1 MREKFFP
8 GDRFFNIINPAGRRN
23 QICRYARYTDAFN
36 LYSAEEGRVMKEKKG
51 KKTLN
56 MPNLKRQEKN
66 YFPSIILLWIDLNQP
81 ASNFIAK
88 YIVARL
94 PIENSIG
101 KCDVYGGSSF
111 REARKERK
119 DGLFS
124 AQSVRGIQRATQR
137 ALFSP
142 ADNTSGIP
150 REFKQIARSR
160 DYYWKSA
167 AEDVVQTTSRFAGTV
182 TPTRRDSRITKIRVA
197 FRSLNSKNLSSDL
210 FQLFAHDYETTRSR
224 ARFES
229 NSMERAD
236 DLRIEIHGE
245 SP

>member
-66 YFPSIILLWIDLNQP
+66 YFPSIILFKSACFQFYRKIYWKV
-81 ASNFIAK
+81 FT
-88 YIVARL
+88 RL

>member
-1 MREKFFP
+1 MRL
-8 GDRFFNIINPAGRRN
+8 IIQRGRR
-23 QICRYARYTDAFN
+23 ARY
-36 LYSAEEGRVMKEKKG
+36 EGKKG
-51 KKTLN
+51 KKNTKYAEFKTPRKKLFSFN
-56 MPNLKRQEKN
+56 N
-66 YFPSIILLWIDLNQP
+66 IIVNRFKSACFQFYRKIYWKV
-81 ASNFIAK
+81 F
-88 YIVARL
+88 ARL

-150 REFKQIARSR
+150 REFKQIAQSR

-167 AEDVVQTTSRFAGTV
+167 AEDVVQTTCRFAGTV

>member
-1 MREKFFP
+1 MRL
-8 GDRFFNIINPAGRRN
+8 IIQRGRR
-23 QICRYARYTDAFN
+23 ARY
-36 LYSAEEGRVMKEKKG
+36 EGKKG
-51 KKTLN
+51 KKNTKYAEFKTPRKKLFSFN
-56 MPNLKRQEKN
+56 N
-66 YFPSIILLWIDLNQP
+66 IIVNRFKSACFQFYRKIYWKV
-81 ASNFIAK
+81 F
-88 YIVARL
+88 ARL

-182 TPTRRDSRITKIRVA
+182 TPTRRFTYHQDSCSVSFPKFQELILRSFSTLRARLRNYTISSTFRIKLDGASRRSSNRNSRGIAVGRHHRV
-197 FRSLNSKNLSSDL
+197 FRFSLVDTSWLPFHGRNLSKV
-210 FQLFAHDYETTRSR
+210 
-224 ARFES
+224 
-229 NSMERAD
+229 
-236 DLRIEIHGE
+236 
-245 SP
+245 